1 MQVDDICLLKLR
13 QACNVCACIG
23 YIDCEKIVLLKA
35 VGFPD
40 DNAFPHKPPY
50 LPPVTLQTYYADLVG
65 VCLSRTNILALIPL
79 FFNDSIKRLAATAAP
94 PKRSE
99 VLIIKTLIRSKCFG
113 KSSGFR

>member
-65 VCLSRTNILALIPL
+65 LLVAHQHFGFDTVVFQRFHQAACCDGRSAQT
-79 FFNDSIKRLAATAAP
+79 FGSIDY
-94 PKRSE
+94 
-99 VLIIKTLIRSKCFG
+99 
-113 KSSGFR
+113 